1 MLDADNLD
9 PRDSNI
15 AKQLPIKAVDS
26 VPYPDFRTML
36 AALAHVPELYIVGA
50 TGISSALTIALPFDP
65 AAVFVLNETTL
76 AWFTWLSTMA
86 AASIFRQVTAG
97 TLSKITTNGITA
109 GAKAA
114 RTVTL
119 GTSVQTTSD
128 VLHVIAFGNRGL
140 GGGA

>member
-1 MLDADNLD
+1 MLDADNTD

-15 AKQLPIKAVDS
+15 AKQLPVKAVDS

-36 AALAHVPELYIVGA
+36 AALSHVPELFIVAA
-50 TGISSALTIALPFDP
+50 TGISSALTITLPFDP
-65 AAVFVLNETTL
+65 VAVLVLNETTL
-76 AWFTWLSTMA
+76 AWFTGLSTMTA
-86 AASIFRQVTAG
+86 AHVFRQVTAG
-97 TLSKITTNGITA
+97 TFSKITSNGITF

-119 GTSVQTTSD
+119 GMSVQTTSD